1 MKNIRSLILGVFPF
15 VLGGC
20 LCLCMATGCQITT
33 KNQGETGIRYGT
45 EITFFSR
52 AAQTSPEEA
61 TIKSEAP
68 ALVDWL
74 FRKPEP
80 KPVVVVEPTP

>member
-1 MKNIRSLILGVFPF
+1 MKRLPF
-15 VLGGC
+15 LFLLPIVGC
-20 LCLCMATGCQITT
+20 LAGCQITT

-52 AAQTSPEEA
+52 AAQTAPEEA

-80 KPVVVVEPTP
+80 APVVVVEPTP